1 MPRMTGGEAVVQTL
15 VSEGVEAI
23 FGLPGTHALAMFD
36 ALQDAPGIRRVLTR
50 HEQGATFMADGYA
63 RASGDI
69 GVCML
74 STGPAAANS
83 ITGMATAYADSSPV
97 LNLSSQMLTTDTGDG
112 RGYLH
117 DVSDQLG
124 VFSDVTGW
132 SARAKSVTAI
142 PWLVHE
148 AVAKMRTGRPKP
160 AALEIPKDVLDAT
173 GEATILPR
181 APRIVP
187 SPDPGQ
193 VAEASDLLLKARR
206 PVIWAGGGAG
216 GAAEQVRRLA
226 ESLDAPVLTSM
237 TGKGTLPDDHALA
250 LGSIAAQHSA
260 MQEYLSGC
268 DLMLVVGS
276 TLSAG
281 DTAGWTLPL
290 PDTVVHIDVD
300 PAVIGRSYPATVA
313 IVSDARQALDAVLQ
327 TVRAAEGERAG
338 RAEEVAEL
346 KAAFRQ
352 VMLERSEEAVRLIDE
367 VRAAVPAGGT
377 ITGDVTISTSW
388 ATLLLDVDHPRNFLK
403 PGSGALGAGL
413 PLAMGAK
420 VARPDSPALAI
431 CGDGGFLYTAAELS
445 SAVQSGINVVALVVN
460 DSKFGIL
467 EPQQKEQFGRTTM
480 IDLHNPDFVKLA
492 ESFGAYGVCVDS
504 VDEVGPAIRD
514 AFASDRPAVVEFRT
528 SIPFPYDLEF

>member
-1 MPRMTGGEAVVQTL
+1 MPKMTGGEAVVQTL

-63 RASGDI
+63 RSSGDI
-69 GVCML
+69 GVCLL

-83 ITGMATAYADSSPV
+83 IAAMSTAYADSSPV
-97 LNLSSQMLTTDTGDG
+97 LNISSQILTADTGDG

-124 VFSDVTGW
+124 VFSHVTGW
-132 SARAKSVTAI
+132 SARAKSVTAV
-142 PWLVHE
+142 PWLVHD

-160 AALEIPKDVLDAT
+160 AALEVPKDVLDAT
-173 GEATILPR
+173 GDATILPR
-181 APRIVP
+181 APRVVP
-187 SPDPGQ
+187 ALDSAQ
-193 VAEASDLLLKARR
+193 VAEASELLLAARR
-206 PVIWAGGGAG
+206 PVIWAGGGAS
-216 GAAEQVRRLA
+216 GATEQVIRLA
-226 ESLDAPVLTSM
+226 ESLEAPVLTTI
-237 TGKGTLPDDHALA
+237 TGKGTLPDRHALA
-250 LGSIAAQHSA
+250 LGSIAAQHPA
-260 MQEYLSGC
+260 VQNYLSDC
-268 DLMLVVGS
+268 DLVLVVGS
-276 TLSAG
+276 NLSAG
-281 DTAGWTLPL
+281 DTAGWTLPFPETL
-290 PDTVVHIDVD
+290 VHIDVD

-313 IVSDARQALDAVLQ
+313 IVSDARQALEAVLQ
-327 TVRAAEGERAG
+327 TVGAAKGERTN
-338 RAEEVAEL
+338 RADEVAEF
-346 KAAFRQ
+346 KASFRQ
-352 VMLERSEEAVRLIDE
+352 MMLERSEEAVRLIDE
-367 VRAAVPAGGT
+367 VRAAVPPGGI

-388 ATLLLDVDHPRNFLK
+388 ANLLLEVDHPRNFLK

-431 CGDGGFLYTAAELS
+431 CGDGGFLYTAAEFS
-445 SAVQSGINVVALVVN
+445 SAVLSGINVVALVVN

-467 EPQQKEQFGRTTM
+467 EPQQLEQFGRKTM
-480 IDLHNPDFVKLA
+480 VDLHNPDFVKLA
-492 ESFGAYGVCVDS
+492 ESFGAFGVCVDS

-514 AFASDRPAVVEFRT
+514 AFAADRPAVVEFQT